1 MAMVFGYSVKFI
13 IRLYG
18 VRKFEV
24 VDYLDIV
31 DRQMCEWKPNKG
43 AVSLTTNA
51 KQLKINRKQIS

>member
-18 VRKFEV
+18 VGKFEA

-51 KQLKINRKQIS
+51 RTVKNK

>member
-18 VRKFEV
+18 VGKFEA

-43 AVSLTTNA
+43 AVSLTTNVRTV
-51 KQLKINRKQIS
+51 KNK